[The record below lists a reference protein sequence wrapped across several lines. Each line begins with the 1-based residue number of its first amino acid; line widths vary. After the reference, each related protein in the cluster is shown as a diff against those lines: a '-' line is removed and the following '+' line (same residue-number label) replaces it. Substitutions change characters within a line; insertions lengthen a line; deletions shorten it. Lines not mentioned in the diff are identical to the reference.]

1 MWFAPQMQARFIQ
14 TRLASRIHARAWGK
28 RSSGMLRSTLGALIQ
43 DYSKPPTPR
52 RCKFCQLVHSLFS
65 ISVRQIGSPQMKISF
80 SRSSLLTAIAI
91 VILLSALPGAIR
103 RVMQSGDPYLFTQRF
118 FEDLWARLLGPGRL
132 RFILQP
138 TAAILLGVR
147 DGKRDARIGRP
158 PFLSGLVFPTNP
170 QTKAVAKFDCI
181 GPRPSGHRY
190 NPGRHFPNPH
200 LPGDSSWCCVAA
212 GARVDNNAVF
222 CI

>member
-1 MWFAPQMQARFIQ
+1 
-14 TRLASRIHARAWGK
+14 
-28 RSSGMLRSTLGALIQ
+28 MLRSTLGALIQ
-43 DYSKPPTPR
+43 DHSKPPTPR
-52 RCKFCQLVHSLFS
+52 HCKFCQLVHSLFS
-65 ISVRQIGSPQMKISF
+65 ISVRQIGGPQMKISF

-147 DGKRDARIGRP
+147 DGKRDSRVGLP
-158 PFLSGLVFPTNP
+158 PFLSGLVFQRTHRLELWRSSI
-170 QTKAVAKFDCI
+170 ASVRDLVAIAIILDVISQILIFREI
-181 GPRPSGHRY
+181 HPGAALLLGPVLITTPYSASRALANRIA
-190 NPGRHFPNPH
+190 RRRTQQ
-200 LPGDSSWCCVAA
+200 VAA
-212 GARVDNNAVF
+212 NRPT
-222 CI
+222 